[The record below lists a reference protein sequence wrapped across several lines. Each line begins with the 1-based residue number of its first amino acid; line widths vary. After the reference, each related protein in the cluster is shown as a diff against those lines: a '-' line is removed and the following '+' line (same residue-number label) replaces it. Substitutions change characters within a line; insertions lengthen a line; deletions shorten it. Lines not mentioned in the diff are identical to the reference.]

1 MLDWVSIDS
10 HPPTRCTYE
19 NDMTM
24 RSRLRNSLMA
34 YTLVCFAATFSGCTH
49 DTYQHR
55 TDIIKNHVEEFYSHL
70 KANRV
75 GAAVHEN
82 QQIEAMADEMA
93 ETVKKRV
100 QLQGA
105 SHAGREFALMKTARE
120 TAAQNWIAL
129 GQYFAINRQPDQARA
144 TYQRVVETY
153 TNPTE
158 RTYREQAARALKD
171 LRIVSPGPGQTSH

>member
-1 MLDWVSIDS
+1 M
-10 HPPTRCTYE
+10 
-19 NDMTM
+19 MM
-24 RSRLRNSLMA
+24 RSRLRNSLVA
-34 YTLVCFAATFSGCTH
+34 YILTCFTVTFSGCAH

-55 TDIIKNHVEEFYSHL
+55 ADIIKNHVEEFYSHL

-100 QLQGA
+100 QLHGT
-105 SHAGREFALMKTARE
+105 SHAEREFALMKTARE

-129 GQYFAINRQPDQARA
+129 GRYFAINQQTDQARA

-158 RTYREQAARALKD
+158 QLYREQAARALKD
-171 LRIVSPGPGQTSH
+171 LTIISPDHTQTSP